1 MYKKFGA
8 CLNRTGW
15 TQIYTTNQTKRATPI
30 SAWFNF
36 GFLLFLPSTSSPPRP
51 HAATRLLPW
60 SHPPR
65 GATPLPGRRR
75 PPGPRLRLLLP
86 RPRRRGGGSRVS
98 SPAPAGSS
106 PPCSGPSPRLPAP
119 APFHQPRRRTGTRRR
134 PRARRHGTRLLALM
148 ARAAMAPPVRTPP
161 TMLGKFAPSGPA
173 ATLGA
178 ALPHLQLYLNVRA
191 VLHYLHDAYRGS
203 DGDSNGQSSVK
214 SSRIL
219 AFRLRN
225 SIFNEIVHWML
236 GSFMFP
242 PSASAWGT
250 MVVSLLQLL
259 TY

>member
-75 PPGPRLRLLLP
+75 PPGPRLRLLPP
-86 RPRRRGGGSRVS
+86 RPRRLGGGSSAS

-134 PRARRHGTRLLALM
+134 PRARRYRTRLLALT
-148 ARAAMAPPVRTPP
+148 ARAAMTPPVRDSPNYAW
-161 TMLGKFAPSGPA
+161 KVSAFQ
-173 ATLGA
+173 
-178 ALPHLQLYLNVRA
+178 ALPLCLWVPHLQLCLNVRA
-191 VLHYLHDAYRGS
+191 VLHYLHAAYRGS
-203 DGDSNGQSSVK
+203 DCGSNDQNSLK
-214 SSRIL
+214 SFRIL

-225 SIFNEIVHWML
+225 SF
-236 GSFMFP
+236 F
-242 PSASAWGT
+242 
-250 MVVSLLQLL
+250 
-259 TY
+259 